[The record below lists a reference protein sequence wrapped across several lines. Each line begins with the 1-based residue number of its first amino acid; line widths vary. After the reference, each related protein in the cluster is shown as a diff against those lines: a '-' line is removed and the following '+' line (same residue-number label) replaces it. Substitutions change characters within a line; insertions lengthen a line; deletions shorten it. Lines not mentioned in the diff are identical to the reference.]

1 VTVID
6 EWQRKGVGTLLLEV
20 ISARARE
27 EGITTFT
34 AVMLAT
40 NDETTDLLKRLGP
53 VRVVDQEAGTV
64 EIEVPIP
71 GIGLA
76 PALRKLLRIAARN
89 DVATRWVSLN
99 SDRLAVPLPACFV
112 APQWG
117 LSGAPPALARVFE
130 DTGWVFGVA
139 FSPDGRQLASA
150 SADRTVRLWDL
161 ASGQPTAT
169 LHGHTD
175 WVTGVA
181 FSPDGRQLASASADR
196 TVRLWDLASG
206 QPTATLQGHAD
217 SVTGVTFSPDGRQ
230 LASASADR
238 TVRLWDPASGQPT
251 ATLQGHIGGSV
262 TGVAFSPDGRQLASA
277 SADHAVRLWDPA
289 SGQPTATLHGH
300 TGWVTGVAFSPDGR
314 QLASASADHTVRL
327 WDPASGQPTATLHG
341 HTDWVKGVAFSPDGR
356 QLASAGNDG
365 TVRLW
370 DPASGQP
377 TATLQGHIGGWVTGV
392 AFSPDGRQLA
402 SASAD
407 HTVRLWE
414 GSSQD
419 NRKRTSA
426 LLSSSQ
432 LPEPAL
438 AADLTDLSVA
448 SWLYLLRRDLDQLI
462 AHAEAA
468 SRLDWLGLATEQKCR
483 LSISGSPRL
492 PRVRRARAGLRAG
505 CRGRGRCR
513 TCRSC

>member
-1 VTVID
+1 MTVID

-130 DTGWVFGVA
+130 DTGWVF
-139 FSPDGRQLASA
+139 
-150 SADRTVRLWDL
+150 
-161 ASGQPTAT
+161 
-169 LHGHTD
+169 
-175 WVTGVA
+175 
-181 FSPDGRQLASASADR
+181 
-196 TVRLWDLASG
+196 
-206 QPTATLQGHAD
+206 
-217 SVTGVTFSPDGRQ
+217 
-230 LASASADR
+230 
-238 TVRLWDPASGQPT
+238 
-251 ATLQGHIGGSV
+251 
-262 TGVAFSPDGRQLASA
+262 
-277 SADHAVRLWDPA
+277 
-289 SGQPTATLHGH
+289 
-300 TGWVTGVAFSPDGR
+300 
-314 QLASASADHTVRL
+314 
-327 WDPASGQPTATLHG
+327 
-341 HTDWVKGVAFSPDGR
+341 GVAFSPDGR